1 MNSPS
6 DASIQGSKAKAF
18 LPVKST
24 ASRTRRSFSL
34 HETLNR
40 YFALQLMGQGLRD
53 SDIRH
58 LCDVPKGFLR
68 RIAGDF
74 ELAPSWLLEQTAT
87 APEPHRG
94 SGSSAGVWSLCYRPV
109 MRLEA
114 ALFANDWIAANLPFE
129 PCPDPNVLL
138 RIYQRYQC
146 WHWQDKQRRHPLE
159 SSACLSVLRLVHA
172 KELSLAQCLMCER
185 FLVHPGPESQVLAS
199 KVCPF
204 CHSPHAQVCA
214 FDGEHRVLQP
224 H

>member
-18 LPVKST
+18 LSVNPNSI
-24 ASRTRRSFSL
+24 RPRRSFSL
-34 HETLNR
+34 QDTINR
-40 YFALQLMGQGLRD
+40 YFALQLKAADLRD

-68 RIAGDF
+68 RIAGEFD
-74 ELAPSWLLEQTAT
+74 LAPSWLLKQATTSEQR
-87 APEPHRG
+87 RG

-114 ALFANDWIAANLPFE
+114 ALFTNDWTAANLPFE
-129 PCPDPNVLL
+129 PCPDPDVLL
-138 RIYQRYQC
+138 RIYEHYQC
-146 WHWQDKQRRHPLE
+146 WRWQDKHRRQPLE
-159 SSACLSVLRLVHA
+159 PSACLAVLRLVHA

-185 FLVHPGPESQVLAS
+185 FFVHPGPDSQVLAP

-204 CHSPHAQVCA
+204 CQSPHAQVCA
-214 FDGEHRVLQP
+214 FDSEQRVLQP